1 MRAAIFVLLL
11 TGCGCNGGGNVAA
24 PKVMRT
30 VDQVKAML
38 AERTALARTFKAE
51 TTSDYWLGN
60 NRVKGTVKMMG
71 TPNAQVRFNGLSPA
85 GGSVLLDL
93 MCDGT
98 NFVYIDYQNNC
109 MLMGP
114 CTGDSIAQLLRVPL
128 EPEDFFALAVGQ
140 TPVLADSTG
149 TITWDGKHGHE
160 VVELESAAGKQTIVL
175 DARRQQYDVVK
186 SDLRGPNGVM
196 IWSVENKEFGDLA
209 SEDTPP
215 VTLRVP
221 GKSRFRSPA
230 KNSDVIVEWNERLLN
245 AELPAVAFQLTPPA
259 GLPMC
264 GGAPPAGSPAPAA
277 PPPAG
282 GGPAPAPTPKPT
294 P

>member
-11 TGCGCNGGGNVAA
+11 TGCGCNGGNVQA
-24 PKVMRT
+24 PKEMRT
-30 VDQVKAML
+30 VDKVKATI
-38 AERTALARTFKAE
+38 AERAALAKTFKAE
-51 TTSDYWLGN
+51 TLSDYWLGN
-60 NRVKGTVKMMG
+60 NRIKGTVKIMG
-71 TPNAQVRFNGLSPA
+71 TPDRKVRFNGLSPA

-98 NFVYIDYQNNC
+98 NFVLIDYQNNC
-109 MLMGP
+109 QLTGP

-149 TITWDGKHGHE
+149 RVTWDSKHGHE

-175 DARRQQYDVVK
+175 DARQKQYDVVR
-186 SDLRGPNGVM
+186 SEMRGANGAM
-196 IWSVENKEFGDLA
+196 IWSVENKEFGELA
-209 SEDTPP
+209 SEETPP

-230 KNSDVIVEWNERLLN
+230 KNSDVIVEWNERVLN
-245 AELPAVAFQLTPPA
+245 AQLPPVAFQLTVPP
-259 GLPMC
+259 GLPTC
-264 GGAPPAGSPAPAA
+264 GGGAPAAAAPGGAPPAGGG
-277 PPPAG
+277 G
-282 GGPAPAPTPKPT
+282 GGPAPAPTP
-294 P
+294 